1 MLHQSLKDLLSTTMG
16 TTYSESLRISPQ
28 ITYNCKGEKSAFK
41 LSRLREM
48 PTSDASL
55 TCVSR
60 SLFIQKRSSLLVTQ
74 MWEYRKTLSQDCD
87 ITEIKSPVLCYVS
100 GTQRLSLEQN
110 VHQFQETILKCPER
124 TPYQFPSSH
133 FLISHYFLFMVHL
146 YKV

>member
-74 MWEYRKTLSQDCD
+74 MWEYGKTLSQDCD
-87 ITEIKSPVLCYVS
+87 ITEIVSCSLLCIWYAKIVL
-100 GTQRLSLEQN
+100 GTKCAPIPRDYLKMSRAHSLSIPILSFPDIALLSLYGA
-110 VHQFQETILKCPER
+110 FI
-124 TPYQFPSSH
+124 
-133 FLISHYFLFMVHL
+133 
-146 YKV
+146 